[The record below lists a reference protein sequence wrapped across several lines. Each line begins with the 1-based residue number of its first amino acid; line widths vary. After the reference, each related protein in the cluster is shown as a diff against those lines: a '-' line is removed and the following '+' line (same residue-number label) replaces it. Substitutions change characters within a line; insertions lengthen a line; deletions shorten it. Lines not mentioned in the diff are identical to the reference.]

1 MGGTC
6 VGEKECVTG
15 KQATPAGEE
24 QTSSIIIPE
33 RVSDWDE
40 YFLNIA
46 KAVSTKSKDPKCP
59 VGAVIASSDNVV
71 LSTGFNVFARCVD
84 DDESI
89 LANPDEKIKL
99 ICHAEQNAI
108 VNAARI
114 GVSLQDASIYVTKFP
129 CLACCNAIIQAG
141 ITLIRTDDH
150 KYWDDDP
157 LDADHSRKKS
167 ILRQTHLK
175 VDAPHHPDHTPNLET
190 IRMNLGQ
197 LGQSE
202 RAIKS

>member
-1 MGGTC
+1 MTWQNYVRMLRVCQYANCCTC
-6 VGEKECVTG
+6 
-15 KQATPAGEE
+15 A
-24 QTSSIIIPE
+24 
-33 RVSDWDE
+33 RD
-40 YFLNIA
+40 
-46 KAVSTKSKDPKCP
+46 
-59 VGAVIASSDNVV
+59 
-71 LSTGFNVFARCVD
+71 LSHNSRARALAPHSLSGFARGVD

-99 ICHAEQNAI
+99 ICNAEQNAI
-108 VNAARI
+108 VNAAHRS
-114 GVSLQDASIYVTKFP
+114 VSSRCIHLCHKIPLS
-129 CLACCNAIIQAG
+129 ACCNAIIQAG

-175 VDAPHHPDHTPNLET
+175 VGAPNHPDHTPNLET
-190 IRMNLGQ
+190 IRLNLGQ

-202 RAIKS
+202 RATKS